1 MNRWWFVLLRLI
13 GDLVAVPLIVTL
25 AYSAK
30 FKIGWAFQ
38 RLFKLTI
45 GPVYHSAQIE
55 PYLSNLGIITA
66 IWVGCYLVV
75 GVYRPFRG
83 PLAEIDEWVAV
94 VKGTSAA
101 VVSLMAFTFMYQ
113 SFPGSR
119 FVMVYLWVF
128 GLICNGGLHYMAF
141 RIEMLYLSRSRHL
154 RPTIVIGD
162 SPAAIDCVE
171 RLVSLP
177 VLGYRYIGSIESQ
190 PIDPVPYAI
199 RDVYR
204 SLGTYSAW
212 KNILETH
219 KPAVVMVIDQ
229 QQVNATAIRE
239 WCLEHQRVFMVSVR
253 TDTVGEDIQFMSLDG
268 IPMMEH
274 TPYTP
279 PYHHYVFKTM
289 IDWILALIGL
299 LVLSPLMLLIAL
311 AIKATSPSGPVLF
324 AQDRVGKGGRVF
336 KMYKF
341 RTMIPHAERD
351 SGPVMVDMAAETRYI
366 AIGRFLRR
374 TSLDELPQL
383 FNVLKG
389 EMAIVGPRPERP
401 HFVAQF
407 SERLPDFPLRHS
419 VKVGITGWAQVNGRS
434 QLTHQPE
441 QKLRY
446 DLYYISHWR
455 LGLDF
460 KIILK
465 TIEWVLLSR
474 EAY

>member
-1 MNRWWFVLLRLI
+1 MNRWWFVLLRLV
-13 GDLVAVPLIVTL
+13 GDLVAIPLIVTL

-38 RLFKLTI
+38 QLFDVTI
-45 GPVYHSAQIE
+45 APVYHYAQIE

-66 IWVGCYLVV
+66 IWVGCYVVV

-83 PLAEIDEWVAV
+83 PLAEIDEWVSV
-94 VKGTSAA
+94 FKGTSAA
-101 VVSLMAFTFMYQ
+101 VVSLMAFTFIYQ

-128 GLICNGGLHYMAF
+128 GLICSGGLHYVVF
-141 RIEMLYLSRSRHL
+141 RLEMFYLSRSRRL
-154 RPTIVIGD
+154 RPTIVVGD
-162 SPAAIDCVE
+162 SPGALDCIE

-177 VLGYRYIGSIESQ
+177 VLGYRYIGSIDSQ
-190 PIDPVPYAI
+190 SIDPVPYAI
-199 RDVYR
+199 RDTYR
-204 SLGTYSAW
+204 SLGPYADWEPILSA
-212 KNILETH
+212 H
-219 KPAVVMVIDQ
+219 HPAVVMLIDQ
-229 QQVNATAIRE
+229 THVNASAIRG
-239 WCLEHQRVFMVSVR
+239 WCIEHQHVFMTSVR
-253 TDTVGEDIQFMSLDG
+253 TDTLGEDVQFVSLDG

-274 TPYTP
+274 TPYSP
-279 PYHHYVFKTM
+279 PFHHYVFKTI
-289 IDWILALIGL
+289 IDWVLALVG
-299 LVLSPLMLLIAL
+299 LVLLSPVMIVITL

-324 AQDRVGKGGRVF
+324 AQARVGKGGRVF
-336 KMYKF
+336 NMYKF
-341 RTMIPHAERD
+341 RTMVPHAERE
-351 SGPVMVDMAAETRYI
+351 SGPVMVDIQSETRYI
-366 AIGRFLRR
+366 PIGRFLRR

-401 HFVAQF
+401 HFVDLF
-407 SERLPDFPLRHS
+407 SKRLPEFPLRHS

-446 DLYYISHWR
+446 DLYYISNWR

-460 KIILK
+460 KIMLK
-465 TIEWVLLSR
+465 TVEWVLLNR